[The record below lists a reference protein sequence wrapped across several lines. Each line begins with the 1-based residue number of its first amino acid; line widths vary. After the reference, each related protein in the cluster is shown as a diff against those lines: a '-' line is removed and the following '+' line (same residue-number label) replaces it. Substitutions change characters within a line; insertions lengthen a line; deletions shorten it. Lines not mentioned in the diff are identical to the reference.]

1 MVNKI
6 RNTLEKELGSFLRYL
21 DKTYDLRGISPLLFK
36 SIGDFVRSS
45 GKRLRPTL
53 FVIGYMSFAEKPA
66 PFLYRG
72 ALALELLHDFMLVH
86 DDIIDKS
93 GLRRGKPS
101 MHITL
106 NRYLESYPAVK
117 FNGQDLAIVVGDI
130 MYAMGLKA
138 FLSIKEN
145 PLHKEAALKKI
156 MDAAIYTGNG
166 EFIELLSALKPLDS
180 LNKEDIYRI
189 YDFKTA
195 YYTFAAPLAAGAS
208 LAGIKEKTVEKLFR
222 YGIFLG
228 RAFQIKDDILGM
240 FGNEQEIG
248 KSTLT
253 DLQEA
258 KKTILIWYAYT
269 HSSAGDRKTIKEI
282 FRKKNITL
290 TDLARIRKIVASSG
304 ALDHAKTEVGSLIQK
319 ALGLIEPLPIKP
331 VYKNLILG
339 YSKDILVL

>member
-6 RNTLEKELGSFLRYL
+6 KKTLEKELEGFLLYL
-21 DKTYDLRGISPLLFK
+21 DKTYDLHETSPLLFE
-36 SIGDFVRSS
+36 SIGDFVRRS

-53 FVIGYMSFAEKPA
+53 FVIGYLSFAEKPA

-93 GLRRGKPS
+93 DLRRGKPS
-101 MHITL
+101 MHVEL
-106 NRYLESYPAVK
+106 DRYLKSFPDVK
-117 FNGQDLAIVVGDI
+117 FNGQDLAIVIGDV
-130 MYAMGLKA
+130 MYAMGLKS

-145 PLHKEAALKKI
+145 PVHKEAALKRI

-166 EFIELLSALKPLDS
+166 EFIELLSALKPLDKFT
-180 LNKEDIYRI
+180 LEEIYRI

-195 YYTFAAPLAAGAS
+195 YYTFAAPLSAGAA
-208 LAGIKEKTVEKLFR
+208 LAGMKEKTTEKLFQ
-222 YGIFLG
+222 YGILLG

-240 FGNEQEIG
+240 FGNEAQIG

-258 KKTILIWYAYT
+258 KKTILIWHAYT
-269 HSSAGDRKTIKEI
+269 HASSQDRETIKKI
-282 FRKKNITL
+282 FLKQNITSA
-290 TDLARIRKIVASSG
+290 DLKRVQEIVTSSGSLDYAKAEVSSLIRKAR
-304 ALDHAKTEVGSLIQK
+304 SLIT
-319 ALGLIEPLPIKP
+319 PLPIKSK
-331 VYKNLILG
+331 YKELILG
-339 YSKDILVL
+339 YSEEILAL

>member
-6 RNTLEKELGSFLRYL
+6 KNTLEKELESFLLYL
-21 DKTYDLRGISPLLFK
+21 DKTYALREISPLLFE
-36 SIGDFVRSS
+36 SIGDFVRRS

-53 FVIGYMSFAEKPA
+53 FVIGYLSFAEKPA

-93 GLRRGKPS
+93 DLRRGKPS
-101 MHITL
+101 MHVML
-106 NRYLESYPAVK
+106 NRYLDAYPDVK
-117 FNGQDLAIVVGDI
+117 FNGQDLAIVIGDV
-130 MYAMGLKA
+130 MYAMGLKS

-145 PLHKEAALKKI
+145 PIHKEAALKKI

-166 EFIELLSALKPLDS
+166 EFIELLSALKPLDQ
-180 LNKEDIYRI
+180 LTREEIYRI

-195 YYTFAAPLAAGAS
+195 YYTFAAPLAAGAA
-208 LAGIKEKTVEKLFR
+208 LAGIKEKTVEKLFK

-240 FGNEQEIG
+240 FGNEAEIG

-258 KKTILIWYAYT
+258 KKTVLIWYAYT
-269 HSSAGDRKTIKEI
+269 HSAPRDKKAIKEI
-282 FRKKNITL
+282 FLKQNITRA
-290 TDLARIRKIVASSG
+290 DLARVREIITSSG
-304 ALDHAKTEVGSLIQK
+304 ALDYAKTEVASLIQK
-319 ALGLIEPLPIKP
+319 ARGLIEPLPIKP
-331 VYKNLILG
+331 AYKSLILG
-339 YSKDILVL
+339 YSKDILAL